1 MYGLMYHAIP
11 SMSKGK
17 IGHVQF
23 YITNIGLFLM
33 LSALA
38 MLLKE
43 STSVEVPL
51 AIGEICAVLALALFM
66 FNLWHNRAV

>member
-1 MYGLMYHAIP
+1 
-11 SMSKGK
+11 
-17 IGHVQF
+17 
-23 YITNIGLFLM
+23 M